1 MIKFL
6 IKKFVKDY
14 QQVNDKHVRKS
25 YGILS
30 GVIGII
36 CNLFLFAI
44 KIVTGFMMNSIAV
57 ISDAFNNLTD
67 SGSSVITIL
76 GASLSNRPPDKE
88 HPYGHG
94 RYEYIASLAVS
105 FIIFAVGLELLSS
118 SFKKIIN
125 PEPVHLSPI
134 SVSILIVSV
143 LIKLWMYSYNRYIGK
158 MINSS
163 MNMATAK
170 DSLNDVIATAGV
182 LTGTVIG
189 LYVDFPIDGV
199 LGLLIALL
207 IVYTGFVT
215 ARDSVNLLLGPS
227 PDPEILDEIKAL
239 ISECNT
245 IKSFHDLKIHDYGPG
260 KKIASLHAVVPP
272 DLSIPDAHKAIHD
285 MEQKIKKE
293 LGIELVIHMDPGE
306 DVDEKLID
314 DKHKKGFNGKP

>member
-6 IKKFVKDY
+6 IRKYVRNYELVK
-14 QQVNDKHVRKS
+14 DKHVRKS

-30 GVIGII
+30 GVIGIV
-36 CNLFLFAI
+36 CNLFLFVI
-44 KIVTGFMMNSIAV
+44 KIVIGFMMNSIAV
-57 ISDAFNNLTD
+57 ISDAFNNLSD
-67 SGSSVITIL
+67 SGSSLITIF

-118 SFKKIIN
+118 SFNKIIN
-125 PEPVHLSPI
+125 PEPVHLSAI
-134 SVSILIVSV
+134 AVAILILSV

-158 MINSS
+158 MIHSS

-170 DSLNDVIATAGV
+170 DSLNDVIATTGV
-182 LTGTVIG
+182 LAGTIIG
-189 LYVDFPIDGV
+189 IYVDFPVDGV
-199 LGLLIALL
+199 LGLLIALV

-215 ARDSVNLLLGPS
+215 AKDSVNLLLGPS
-227 PDPEILDEIKAL
+227 PDPEILEEIEAL

-260 KKIASLHAVVPP
+260 IKIASMHAVVPP
-272 DLSIPDAHKAIHD
+272 DLSIPDAHRAIHE
-285 MEQKIKKE
+285 MEQKIKEE
-293 LGIELVIHMDPGE
+293 LGIELVIHMDPSE
-306 DVDEKLID
+306 DIDEKLGD
-314 DKHKKGFNGKP
+314 VKHK